1 MIKKYHREIIILQE
15 IIILHPEQ
23 RKIRGKELQQL
34 VDDECY
40 FDKISYESLS
50 YFLFFIISIFID
62 SS

>member
-1 MIKKYHREIIILQE
+1 MIKKYHRE

-34 VDDECY
+34 VDDEYY
-40 FDKISYESLS
+40 FDKIAYESLS